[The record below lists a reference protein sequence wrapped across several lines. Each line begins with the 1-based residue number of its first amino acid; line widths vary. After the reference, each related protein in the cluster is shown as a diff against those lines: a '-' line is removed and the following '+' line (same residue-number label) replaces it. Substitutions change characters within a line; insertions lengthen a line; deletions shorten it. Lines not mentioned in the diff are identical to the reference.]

1 MSVPAYLDYLSPGN
15 FEPLMVAIV
24 FSFLI
29 HMPWGLNGT
38 PKMFAMAR
46 KLRSMF
52 QETDVVAGDFLRK
65 FLLEIGGLPSLRD
78 DVVRSMLYFESR
90 GQVSREES
98 SGQYG
103 GGRKRSQ
110 RDGEIETC
118 MGKKASRKKRV

>member
-1 MSVPAYLDYLSPGN
+1 
-15 FEPLMVAIV
+15 
-24 FSFLI
+24 
-29 HMPWGLNGT
+29 
-38 PKMFAMAR
+38 
-46 KLRSMF
+46 MF

-118 MGKKASRKKRV
+118 LGEKSITTKACLIWEEPVTICSYLLNVIFVSLEN